1 MDEFVCMSL
10 YLGTFFSNTD
20 WAPPILQICTA
31 FFVLVPMI
39 IAFANIP
46 EGGAAGTL
54 DGVTTS
60 TANKVFGIFNALGQM
75 MSCYSIAEVLLEITD
90 TLRQPPSAFKSMAKS
105 TWITMPSCFVLYMLV
120 GCSGY
125 ARYGNTV
132 SDNVLN
138 SFVNPQWALTLANTA
153 LLVNM
158 LATYQI
164 LGQVLFERI
173 ESYIKARIARR
184 SKTKVSCVAE
194 GKDGTPGHDTTQSL
208 DSVAQTGVES
218 GMEDGGLVKDL
229 HPETGQSVKD
239 TQRVSVELPFW
250 IRATARSIPVLLM
263 GILSSI
269 MPFFGAFVGLIG
281 TVSYW
286 PLSIATPYIMVRKTF
301 VLNKTIDRALSV
313 IFWVFLVVALVSLI
327 GAVRS
332 IVVGFSTYKIFGS

>member
-1 MDEFVCMSL
+1 
-10 YLGTFFSNTD
+10 
-20 WAPPILQICTA
+20 
-31 FFVLVPMI
+31 MI

-54 DGVTTS
+54 DGVKTS

-90 TLRQPPSAFKSMAKS
+90 TLRQPPSAFKSMVKS
-105 TWITMPSCFVLYMLV
+105 TWITMPSCLVLYMLV

-164 LGQVLFERI
+164 LGQVLFERM
-173 ESYIKARIARR
+173 ETYIKARIARQ
-184 SKTKVSCVAE
+184 SKMKRVRIE
-194 GKDGTPGHDTTQSL
+194 DGKDSTSVQDTMQSL
-208 DSVAQTGVES
+208 DSVSQAGMES
-218 GMEDGGLVKDL
+218 GTEDGERVKDL
-229 HPETGQSVKD
+229 HTETGLSGKD
-239 TQRVSVELPFW
+239 TQHVSVELPFW
-250 IRATARSIPVLLM
+250 IRAIARSIPVLLM

-301 VLNKTIDRALSV
+301 ILNKTVDRALSV
-313 IFWVFLVVALVSLI
+313 IFWVFLVVALVSLV